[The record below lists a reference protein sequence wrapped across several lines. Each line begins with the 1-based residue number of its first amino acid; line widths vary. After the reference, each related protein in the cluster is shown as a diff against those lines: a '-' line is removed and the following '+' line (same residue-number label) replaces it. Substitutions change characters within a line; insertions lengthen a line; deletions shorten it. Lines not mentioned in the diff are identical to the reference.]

1 MAHVSFRE
9 VVALLR
15 EDVQAILDRDPSA
28 RNAVEVVLCYPGL
41 HAVWGHRLARRLWMG
56 DAYLAARVTS
66 QVVRWLTGIEIHPAA
81 RLGRRL
87 FIDHGAGVL
96 IGQTAEV
103 GDDVTILQGV
113 TLGGTSTRKEKRH
126 PTIEDNVVIGAGAAV
141 IGRIRVGRDSKIGS
155 GSVVIRDVP
164 PHSTVVG
171 VPGRVIH
178 RPDGEAIDLNRTD
191 LPDPQATTT
200 ESLWRAIGE
209 LRQRLAALERRQPT
223 EAEPGQPDAEP
234 GAPDIHT
241 LE

>member
-1 MAHVSFRE
+1 MSVRGFI
-9 VVALLR
+9 ALLR
-15 EDVQAILDRDPSA
+15 DDVQAILARDPAA
-28 RNAVEVVLCYPGL
+28 RNAVEVLLCYPGL
-41 HAVWGHRLARRLWMG
+41 HAVWGHRIARRLWMA
-56 DAYLAARVTS
+56 DAFLAARVTS

-87 FIDHGAGVL
+87 FIDHGLGVV

-113 TLGGTSTRKEKRH
+113 TLGGSSTRKEKRH

-164 PHSTVVG
+164 PNSTVVG

-178 RPDGEAIDLNRTD
+178 RPDGDAIDLDHSD

-200 ESLWRAIGE
+200 ESLWLAIGE
-209 LRQRLAALERRQPT
+209 LRQRLARLERCET
-223 EAEPGQPDAEP
+223 ADGGPGHPAAGPEGQENHP
-234 GAPDIHT
+234 T